1 MSKKNTLNNS
11 IIQSLSENSKKKSK
25 KIKMTSCGSLN
36 TLYSDEED
44 KTLFKLGQGTY
55 GLTFRGCYNT
65 VCSLKQG
72 IKLSSVTTRYPD
84 DKFHPT
90 NLEILVGK
98 ELSSFVQ
105 NKYTPNINMILEST
119 RCDLKLLK
127 SIKGIKGS
135 EWLEENVGLLKKG
148 DIYPHINIYFMEI
161 GTMDLKKFIKE
172 RCEQKTIFFQEILE
186 ILFQVFHTLS
196 VIQYMIPEYRHNDL
210 KPNNLIVRVNG
221 NNMNR
226 DFNQFSKVNQ
236 YNNGSKSFFTPY
248 RGYVVKIIDF
258 DFSNSKKYKNR
269 KLRNYKNSNFR
280 YLGYSPLVNPV
291 FDVHFI
297 LNFFF
302 GSKQIMDDIP
312 EFAKLIKRILPS
324 NCIGTQNKYVEQ
336 NKLTAYYVNK
346 ETNYIPK
353 DLLTP
358 TELIHF
364 TKYFESLEKQPADT
378 EIREVYS
385 SPFKA
390 ITNKMRQRTDMFNA
404 FLRKNKK
411 VKTKT
416 NRNNNCNNRNNRNKK
431 KSNSK
436 ANNKKNT
443 NQTQNQN

>member
-1 MSKKNTLNNS
+1 MSKKNSLNNS
-11 IIQSLSENSKKKSK
+11 IKRSLNNNTKKKSK
-25 KIKMTSCGSLN
+25 KISMSDCGSLN

-105 NKYTPNINMILEST
+105 KNYTPNINMILEST
-119 RCDLKLLK
+119 RCDLKTLK
-127 SIKGIKGS
+127 KIKGIKGS
-135 EWLEENVGLLKKG
+135 EWLSENEDLLKEG
-148 DIYPHINIYFMEI
+148 QIYPHINIYFMEI

-172 RCEQKTIFFQEILE
+172 RCEQKTIHFTEILE

-196 VIQYMIPEYRHNDL
+196 VVQYMIPEYRHNDL
-210 KPNNLIVRVNG
+210 KPNNLIVRING
-221 NNMNR
+221 NNMQR
-226 DFNQFSKVNQ
+226 DFNEFTKVNQ
-236 YNNGSKSFFTPY
+236 YNNGSKSFFVPH
-248 RGYVVKIIDF
+248 RGYTVKIIDF

-280 YLGYSPLVNPV
+280 YLGYSPHLNPV

-302 GSKQIMDDIP
+302 GSKQIMEDIP

-324 NCIGTQNKYVEQ
+324 DCIGTQNKYVEQ
-336 NKLTAYYVNK
+336 NKLTAYYVNR

-364 TKYFESLEKQPADT
+364 TKYFEQFEKQPEGT
-378 EIREVYS
+378 EVKEVYS

-390 ITNKMRQRTDMFNA
+390 ITNQMRQRRDMFNA
-404 FLRKNKK
+404 FLRGSKNKNK
-411 VKTKT
+411 RSVKRNNKSKT
-416 NRNNNCNNRNNRNKK
+416 N
-431 KSNSK
+431 
-436 ANNKKNT
+436 
-443 NQTQNQN
+443 